1 MYVSDCLDHDKV
13 AVHKYVHSILQFVR
27 ENYDTIEKVHF
38 FSDDPSSQFKQKYL
52 FSNLEHWEKEFL
64 YKIQWHF
71 FSTSHGKG
79 VVDGIGGS
87 VKGSVHCK
95 ILSGR
100 VVHTEKQVAEV
111 AQACHTI
118 VVIKYVSASDITHDK
133 AMLEEW
139 WKNIRT
145 LPGTHKMHSIISTKD
160 GKVKAAEVSTGT
172 LKSKLF
178 LQMLKL
184 QSSQNFNVS
193 SSLQSHSTQLSSPMP
208 VQYQVGQWVIIRYEG
223 KLFPGEITVVKLDQ
237 VKVNAMICH
246 RTNLLKWLKKKD
258 HIFYFNHGV
267 VKAIK
272 QPKMQNCRL

>member
-1 MYVSDCLDHDKV
+1 M
-13 AVHKYVHSILQFVR
+13 AF
-27 ENYDTIEKVHF
+27 
-38 FSDDPSSQFKQKYL
+38 
-52 FSNLEHWEKEFL
+52 
-64 YKIQWHF
+64 F

-139 WKNIRT
+139 WKNIKT
-145 LPGTHKMHSIISTKD
+145 LPRTHKMHSIISTKD

-184 QSSQNFNVS
+184 H
-193 SSLQSHSTQLSSPMP
+193 SH
-208 VQYQVGQWVIIRYEG
+208 
-223 KLFPGEITVVKLDQ
+223 
-237 VKVNAMICH
+237 
-246 RTNLLKWLKKKD
+246 
-258 HIFYFNHGV
+258 
-267 VKAIK
+267 
-272 QPKMQNCRL
+272 PKMLTSAPVCKVTKPNCLLLCLFNTKLVSGSLLGMRANCFLVK